1 MSRPAR
7 PHLVSRVILRRFCDE
22 DHLLSRCALAHVQVR
37 SVGPDGVFRTARLH
51 PDDPS
56 LFEARWKEVEDSLPA
71 ALAAVDDGT
80 LLGRPDLLV
89 VVRQCVAIHMARS
102 GDLLRVHD
110 LATAVFRDAML
121 PRLRSDRR
129 IRDRFRRE
137 HFGLEPAGPEAI
149 EIAARRAV
157 EEARRQV
164 EDSGFHAER
173 MLASYDEALKVV
185 DGKGLQVCVA
195 AEGEFLIGD
204 VPAQSLRKDHD
215 GVGPLGGVPWSE
227 ATTIV
232 MPIGRRHSVSL
243 SRESEYLHLESAAV
257 RYLNTVQVRAAHQS
271 VAWHPEADFRGLVRE
286 VRGSSIT

>member
-22 DHLLSRCALAHVQVR
+22 DHLLSRCALAHVHVR
-37 SVGPDGVFRTARLH
+37 RVGPDGVFRTARLH

-56 LFEARWKEVEDSLPA
+56 LFEARWKDVEDSLPA

-80 LLGRPDLLV
+80 VLAKPDLV
-89 VVRQCVAIHMARS
+89 VVLRQCIAIHMARS

-110 LATAVFRDAML
+110 LATAVFRDAIL
-121 PRLRSDRR
+121 PRLRSDPR

-137 HFGLEPAGPEAI
+137 HFGLEPAGPEAMEI
-149 EIAARRAV
+149 EALRAI
-157 EEARRQV
+157 EEARGQV

-173 MLASYDEALKVV
+173 MLESYDEALKVV
-185 DGKGLQVCVA
+185 DGNGLQVGVA

-204 VPAQSLRKDHD
+204 APAQTLREGHD
-215 GVGPLGGVPWSE
+215 GVGPLGGVPWSK

-232 MPIGRRHSVSL
+232 MPIGRRQCVSPL
-243 SRESEYLHLESAAV
+243 AS
-257 RYLNTVQVRAAHQS
+257 LNTSTSTQRPCV
-271 VAWHPEADFRGLVRE
+271 
-286 VRGSSIT
+286 I